1 MSLKRIKVDRL
12 LEAAKASSSET
23 EIGTIPT
30 HLQVRILAH
39 WPANAASDDWFLS
52 LALRR
57 GLLCAGLIMMLC
69 LAWASTDLLSSDDSE
84 LAIASLPDQE
94 DLMP

>member
-1 MSLKRIKVDRL
+1 MSLKHIKVDRL

-23 EIGTIPT
+23 ETGTMPA
-30 HLQVRILAH
+30 HLQTRILAH
-39 WPANAASDDWFLS
+39 WPAKSASDDWFLS

-57 GLLCAGLIMMLC
+57 GLLCAGLIMMIC